1 LETGDAAIVLQTRP
15 TPHTELPHI
24 PLAMRLAKTEEARQ
38 LIKAGVNDPAD
49 INRVYALPPGTP
61 KNRVQLMRR
70 AFLETMKDAE
80 FLADAKKTKLDVD
93 PVAGDDLESTIA
105 GLFKLDPALVGKL
118 REVLK

>member
-1 LETGDAAIVLQTRP
+1 
-15 TPHTELPHI
+15 
-24 PLAMRLAKTEEARQ
+24 MNLAKTEEARQ

-61 KNRVQLMRR
+61 KDRVQLMRK
-70 AFLETMKDAE
+70 AFLETMKDPE

-93 PVAGDDLESTIA
+93 PVPGDELQSTIA

-118 REVLK
+118 KEVLK